1 MSKPILVGYDPRTAD
16 RAPVRFGVEAA
27 RLTGAPVIVAAVE
40 VGGPRSAVEKLK
52 ASGHVDEDL
61 LADCT
66 RAIEEVDAELR
77 DTAVEVECR
86 KLQGTS
92 AARALHEA
100 AEKEDAGLVVLGSA
114 RSSAVGRVAAG
125 ATAQRLLHGS
135 PGPVAVVP
143 QDWSAERDPQTV
155 GATYVHS
162 PEGREA
168 LRGAHALARRAGAK
182 LRVMTVVK
190 HTEGMHLETDPPIP
204 WMLDKREVVDVEGE
218 HRLDA
223 EQRLRE
229 EVAELEGN
237 VPVDAEALVGEPAD
251 VIVDFSKGVDLLVC
265 GSRGYGPARAVLLG
279 SVSRQVMTQAH
290 CPVIVLP
297 RGVKASLE
305 ALLEEAPGAAAP
317 A

>member
-16 RAPVRFGVEAA
+16 RAPIRFGVEAA
-27 RLTGAPVIVAAVE
+27 RLTGAPLIVASVE

-77 DTAVEVECR
+77 DGGVEAECR

-92 AARALHEA
+92 AARALQEA
-100 AEKEDAGLVVLGSA
+100 AEREDAGLVVLGSS
-114 RSSAVGRVAAG
+114 RHSAVGRVLAG
-125 ATAQRLLHGS
+125 ATAMQLLHGS
-135 PGPVAVVP
+135 PCPVAIAP
-143 QDWSAERDPQTV
+143 AEWSGQDDPQAV
-155 GATYVHS
+155 GVAYVDS

-168 LRGAHALARRAGAK
+168 LAGAHALARRVGAK
-182 LRVMTVVK
+182 LRVITVVR

-204 WMLDKREVVDVEGE
+204 WRLDKREVVDIEGE
-218 HRLDA
+218 HRLEA
-223 EQRLRE
+223 ERRLRE
-229 EVAELEGN
+229 QVTSLEGD
-237 VPVDAEALVGEPAD
+237 VPVEAEALVGEPAKA
-251 VIVDFSKGVDLLVC
+251 IVDFSKGVDLLVC

-279 SVSRQVMTQAH
+279 SVSRRVMTEAR

-297 RGVKASLE
+297 RGVKAALE